1 MESSGGWVFAGI
13 AMNGRS
19 HGFVSTRCS
28 LRSSSRNLFTSAST
42 LEKSWLEKSFC
53 SSCAISSALRGWS
66 SKRQMVL
73 PEPLN
78 VYTESRSPT
87 PPRTGTTMVSSAM
100 VRETTVSLRTYVTG
114 MFNQEFDAAE
124 MTKIGYLYG
133 NPDSFALNLTIS
145 YYFETVINEK
155 LEEAAI

>member
-1 MESSGGWVFAGI
+1 
-13 AMNGRS
+13 
-19 HGFVSTRCS
+19 
-28 LRSSSRNLFTSAST
+28 
-42 LEKSWLEKSFC
+42 
-53 SSCAISSALRGWS
+53 
-66 SKRQMVL
+66 
-73 PEPLN
+73 
-78 VYTESRSPT
+78 
-87 PPRTGTTMVSSAM
+87 
-100 VRETTVSLRTYVTG
+100 